1 MKWVTHS
8 PRQYIRTAAQAWEQQ
23 LTLSLRV
30 SLRQLSKKPENSSR
44 THILNTH
51 RDLTEGNFSVG
62 RDFTWSSMKLD
73 YKSPSPGVPSKRG
86 RGLPFRG
93 GRWVHVWTPNFS
105 CPQRYPILHNI
116 LSPIIFFLFSAPYAK
131 TTSFPGGFPLK
142 ALGTRLT
149 LKGSAKDSAM
159 DYLRLNILKG
169 TKTAF

>member
-1 MKWVTHS
+1 MCDHITRWEGQLFEETFLLVCRMKWVTHS

-30 SLRQLSKKPENSSR
+30 SLRQLSKKPKNSSR

-51 RDLTEGNFSVG
+51 RDPTEGNFSVG
-62 RDFTWSSMKLD
+62 RGFTRSSMKLD

-116 LSPIIFFLFSAPYAK
+116 LSPIIFFCFL
-131 TTSFPGGFPLK
+131 LH
-142 ALGTRLT
+142 T
-149 LKGSAKDSAM
+149 LKQPRSQGV
-159 DYLRLNILKG
+159 
-169 TKTAF
+169 FP